1 MGNCRFNSYYTGA
14 TMKDV
19 SYIKSGSENDLLSA
33 VGLEGPVVVAIDHKH
48 QSFQFYAG
56 GLYSESSCSDKYY
69 YLSHEM
75 VVVGYGTNNAGY
87 DFWLLKN
94 RYSQ

>member
-1 MGNCRFNSYYTGA
+1 
-14 TMKDV
+14 MKDV
-19 SYIKSGSENDLLSA
+19 SYIESGSENDLLNA

-48 QSFQFYAG
+48 QSFQFYGG
-56 GLYSESSCSDKYY
+56 GLYSEGSCSTNYY

-87 DFWLLKN
+87 DFWTLRNRFALL
-94 RYSQ
+94 STI